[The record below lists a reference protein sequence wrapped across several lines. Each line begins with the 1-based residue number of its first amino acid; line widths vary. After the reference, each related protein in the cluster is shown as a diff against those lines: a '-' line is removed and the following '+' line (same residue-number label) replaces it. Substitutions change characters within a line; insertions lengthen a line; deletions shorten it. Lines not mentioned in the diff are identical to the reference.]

1 MNDKTITLALIVLLI
16 VSILAIF
23 CSTRLS
29 QGEGVPKFVEVG
41 KSYRWQGNI
50 IRVQEIDPSGWIKA
64 LLQEKVAWL
73 RFSKIDALVE
83 YKND

>member
-29 QGEGVPKFVEVG
+29 QGEGVPKFVKVG
-41 KSYRWQGNI
+41 KSYRWELRTI
-50 IRVQEIDPSGWIKA
+50 LVQEIDPSGWIKVSS
-64 LLQEKVAWL
+64 QEKVAWVK
-73 RFSKIDALVE
+73 FSKIDVLFEV
-83 YKND
+83 KK